1 MNLVVDIGNTFTK
14 LAVFDRQLIQDF
26 IRTESNDTGRILQFA
41 GDFQSIKAGIISSV
55 NREASGL
62 NKILSEQFPCILL
75 DHHTPLPFLNGY
87 TSPESLGKDR
97 LAGIAAASAMFP
109 HEEVLVMDAGTAI
122 TLDLLTADSTY
133 RGGSISPG
141 ISMRYRA
148 LNTFTGRL
156 PLLEAMDEA
165 SLTGNTTA
173 GSIHS
178 GVLNGVVTEVEGFIN
193 RYLARYPSL
202 KIILTGGDY
211 KYFDKQLKVKTF
223 AAPNLVLEGLN
234 IILNYNLE
242 K

>member
-62 NKILSEQFPCILL
+62 NKILGEQFPCILL

-141 ISMRYRA
+141 IGMRYRA

-156 PLLEAMDEA
+156 PLLEAIDEA